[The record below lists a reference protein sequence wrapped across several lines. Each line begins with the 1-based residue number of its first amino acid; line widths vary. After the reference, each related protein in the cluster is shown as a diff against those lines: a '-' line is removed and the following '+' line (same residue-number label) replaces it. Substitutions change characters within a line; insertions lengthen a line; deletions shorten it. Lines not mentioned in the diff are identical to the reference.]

1 MARLLNLFLALLL
14 CTSSGGKF
22 SATVYCHTQSDLL
35 RTHRRVNAL
44 HAGLAEPCSSS
55 DIAVRQTRTG
65 GTVEGKPEY
74 EVLVTNTCEC
84 SQSRVLLRCYG
95 LSSVEP
101 VNRRAIRPVDE
112 ERCIV
117 GGGRPLTRGAPIRFK
132 YAWMTPQDF
141 PVISTQ
147 IHCQ

>member
-1 MARLLNLFLALLL
+1 MASLLSLFLALVL
-14 CTSSGGKF
+14 CISSG
-22 SATVYCHTQSDLL
+22 
-35 RTHRRVNAL
+35 
-44 HAGLAEPCSSS
+44 GLAEPCSSS

-84 SQSRVLLRCYG
+84 SQSRVLLQCYG

-112 ERCIV
+112 ELCIV
-117 GGGRPLTRGAPIRFK
+117 GGGRPITKGAPIRFK